1 MWGRY
6 IDGVMVYGVPPTT
19 VEDIHS
25 IIERW
30 ERMVGDDGE

>member
-6 IDGVMVYGVPPTT
+6 IDGVMVYGVPPTV
-19 VEDIHS
+19 VEDIRS

-30 ERMVGDDGE
+30 ERWISDDEK